1 MHQSFL
7 LCRVVSMS
15 IRVASVCASLMVLAN
30 GFSVGLLGQRAAM
43 ANSPADT
50 FAQSMAQN
58 SLTSTLPS
66 LVARRIQQDLAK
78 RLNVPADFI
87 TIDEATRQVWPDQCL
102 GLARPSERC
111 QGGEVRGWEV
121 KVHSVQQSWVYR
133 SDRAARRLRL
143 APLPGATELNSPDF
157 SPQLA
162 QKLLETVSQQV
173 QQPIFNLRIL
183 GVQATSLNE
192 CSSMTSSNTPCSET
206 APGFRVIIAD
216 GERKSPYDNGYLY
229 QYLPDLLQREWV
241 YSLSEDGSQIVYNEA
256 ASDITNTTAVF
267 FSDTDETGSTPLGSE
282 VIAELKITG
291 DGTQWITLTADG
303 NLTAH
308 LGSLD
313 PNEPHELFKTIQPAE
328 VDAFKALL
336 QARHFENFDGM
347 GYQNINPSWAS
358 EGYSTFIAGGTYVIL
373 NNGSD
378 ELPADLQAIYEAWNE
393 LIY

>member
-1 MHQSFL
+1 
-7 LCRVVSMS
+7 MS
-15 IRVASVCASLMVLAN
+15 IRVASLCASLMVLAN
-30 GFSVGLLGQRAAM
+30 GFSVGLLGQGAAS
-43 ANSPADT
+43 ANAHSAASP
-50 FAQSMAQN
+50 QSMAQN
-58 SLTSTLPS
+58 SPTSALPN

-78 RLNVPADFI
+78 RLNVPANFI

-102 GLARPSERC
+102 GLARPTERC

-143 APLPGATELNSPDF
+143 APLPGATALNSPDF
-157 SPQLA
+157 SPQLS

-173 QQPIFNLRIL
+173 QQPISNLQIL
-183 GVQATSLNE
+183 GVQATLLNE
-192 CSSMTSSNTPCSET
+192 CSSTTSPNPPCSEAT
-206 APGFRVIIAD
+206 PGFRVIIAD

-256 ASDITNTTAVF
+256 ASDIKNTTAVF
-267 FSDTDETGSTPLGSE
+267 FSDTHETGSTPLGAE
-282 VIAELKITG
+282 VIAEVKVTSY
-291 DGTQWITLTADG
+291 DDDTRWITLTADG

-313 PNEPHELFKTIQPAE
+313 PNEPHELIKTLQPAE
-328 VDAFKALL
+328 VDAFRALL

-378 ELPADLQAIYEAWNE
+378 ELPTDLQAIYEAWNA
-393 LIY
+393 LLY